1 MKKII
6 PDYLA
11 NNPGHYTP
19 MIISNGI
26 LYLSG
31 ILSINPETKEVVQG
45 NIEVHTKQALKNL
58 DNLLNEAGTNKNAV
72 VQCRIYIPNVAFWD
86 DVNTLYAEYFGS
98 HKPVRTIVPTREL
111 HHGCLIEI
119 EAIAELEVRS

>member
-19 MIISNGI
+19 MIISNGM

-31 ILSINPETKEVVQG
+31 ILPIDPETKKIPEG
-45 NIEVHTKQALKNL
+45 GIAEHTMQALKNF
-58 DNLLNEAGTNKNAV
+58 DRLLREANTHKDAV
-72 VQCRIYIPNVAFWD
+72 VQCRIYIPNVVYWD
-86 DVNTLYAEYFGS
+86 TVNTLYADYFKE

-119 EAIAELEVRS
+119 EAVVELEVLS